1 MELLNFRLF
10 PSCPARLAQHTA
22 ADYSALHP
30 MPPSDVTEALAALR
44 NGDVEARDR
53 LVRAVYDE
61 LREIARAHL
70 RHERDDHTLVT
81 TELVHEAYEKV
92 LGDTPSA
99 SYSGRGHFFGA
110 AARAMRQILV
120 DHARRRNR
128 EKRGG
133 GVQPVALSAIGDV
146 AAEAP
151 VDVVDLDA
159 ALDRLAELDE
169 RQARVVECRY
179 FGGLSIEETAEALG
193 ISTATVK
200 REWRMARA
208 WLYAAL
214 RDPHA

>member
-1 MELLNFRLF
+1 MPIVQPVPSAAMTNRL
-10 PSCPARLAQHTA
+10 PAP
-22 ADYSALHP
+22 DG
-30 MPPSDVTEALAALR
+30 VTEALAALR
-44 NGDVEARDR
+44 DGDDGARDR

-61 LREIARAHL
+61 LRVIARAHL

-81 TELVHEAYEKV
+81 TALVHEAYEKV
-92 LGDTPSA
+92 LGGENAPSV

-120 DHARRRNR
+120 DHARKRSRA
-128 EKRGG
+128 KRGS
-133 GVQPVALSAIGDV
+133 GVRPVALTAVGEV
-146 AAEAP
+146 AAEQQT

-159 ALDRLAELDE
+159 ALTRLATMDE

-214 RDPHA
+214 HDDGT

>member
-1 MELLNFRLF
+1 M
-10 PSCPARLAQHTA
+10 
-22 ADYSALHP
+22 SA
-30 MPPSDVTEALAALR
+30 SAVTEALAALR
-44 NGDVEARDR
+44 EGDTEARDR

-70 RHERDDHTLVT
+70 RHERSDLTLVT

-92 LGDTPSA
+92 LSGEKSA
-99 SYSGRGHFFGA
+99 NYSGRGHFFGA

-128 EKRGG
+128 EKRGS
-133 GVQPVALSAIGDV
+133 GVRPIALTAVGDV

-159 ALDRLAELDE
+159 ALTRLGALDE

-214 RDPHA
+214 RDP